1 MESLSQQLENLN
13 LSDNFYTGQGL
24 SNEETFLEDLKKLIH
39 ERLFEAHQCSFY
51 FGKRIMTFSVEL
63 SVSPTRAIA
72 KVLLNTIEETF
83 TKEENLYKIGWCS
96 SYMIDKR
103 YHRAYLVEFA
113 WLNTSPNCKVYVKE
127 GEKQKIIPF
136 SLCSCFSCQEM
147 LKCLS

>member
-13 LSDNFYTGQGL
+13 LSDSFSTGQVL
-24 SNEETFLEDLKKLIH
+24 SNEETFLEDLKKLID
-39 ERLFEAHQCSFY
+39 ERLFEVHQCSLY

-96 SYMIDKR
+96 SDMIDKR
-103 YHRAYLVEFA
+103 YYRVYLIEFA
-113 WLNTSPNCKVYVKE
+113 WLNISPNRKVYVKKD
-127 GEKQKIIPF
+127 EKQKIILF

>member
-1 MESLSQQLENLN
+1 MELLSHQLENLN
-13 LSDNFYTGQGL
+13 LSDNFYTEQDL
-24 SNEETFLEDLKKLIH
+24 SNEETFSGDLKKLID
-39 ERLFEAHQCSFY
+39 ERFFEGHQCSFY
-51 FGKRIMTFSVEL
+51 FGKRIMTFSFEL

-83 TKEENLYKIGWCS
+83 AKEENLYKIGWCS

-103 YHRAYLVEFA
+103 YDRAYLIEFA
-113 WLNTSPNCKVYVKE
+113 WLNISPNRKVYVKKD
-127 GEKQKIIPF
+127 EKQKIILF

>member
-1 MESLSQQLENLN
+1 MESLSQQLKNLN
-13 LSDNFYTGQGL
+13 LSDNFYTGQDL
-24 SNEETFLEDLKKLIH
+24 SNEETFLEDLKKLID

-72 KVLLNTIEETF
+72 KVLCH
-83 TKEENLYKIGWCS
+83 KVYVKVLY
-96 SYMIDKR
+96 R
-103 YHRAYLVEFA
+103 
-113 WLNTSPNCKVYVKE
+113 KVYVKE

-136 SLCSCFSCQEM
+136 SLCYCFSCQEM

>member
-1 MESLSQQLENLN
+1 MESLSQQLKNLN
-13 LSDNFYTGQGL
+13 LSDNFYTGQDL
-24 SNEETFLEDLKKLIH
+24 SNEETFLEDLKKLID

-103 YHRAYLVEFA
+103 YDRAYLIEFA
-113 WLNTSPNCKVYVKE
+113 WLNISPNRKVYVKKD
-127 GEKQKIIPF
+127 EKQKIILF